1 MVVYAFKGVVVEN
14 TLVPMALISGFTR
27 PSSTGPQLELVD
39 KVSVLVMLATR
50 ILFLADFPLDVMVD
64 HPPVQADCEL
74 PAE

>member
-39 KVSVLVMLATR
+39 KVSVLVIFATKMLFFAV
-50 ILFLADFPLDVMVD
+50 FPLDVMVD